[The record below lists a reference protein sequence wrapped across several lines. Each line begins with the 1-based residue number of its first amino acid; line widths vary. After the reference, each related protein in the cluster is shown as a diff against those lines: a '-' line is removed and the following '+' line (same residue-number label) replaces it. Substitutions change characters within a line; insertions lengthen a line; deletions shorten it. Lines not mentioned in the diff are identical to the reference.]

1 MPLASPVTSTGVS
14 RSVVDPSP
22 NSPTPLL
29 PQHLTPPV
37 VVRAQVWRFP
47 AAMAAAP
54 LLRPVTST
62 GVRLANVVV
71 PFPNAPLL
79 FLPQHFTPPAMVR
92 AQVCWV
98 PKETAVTPLVR
109 PDTFTGVE
117 LLEVVPLP
125 SEPTRLRRRYGRIL
139 RQPWSRR
146 C

>member
-1 MPLASPVTSTGVS
+1 
-14 RSVVDPSP
+14 
-22 NSPTPLL
+22 
-29 PQHLTPPV
+29 
-37 VVRAQVWRFP
+37 
-47 AAMAAAP
+47 MAAAP

-125 SEPTRLRRRYGRIL
+125 SEPTPLFDPQHLTPPPEVTAQVWPNPAATMVTSLLRPVSPLG
-139 RQPWSRR
+139 
-146 C
+146 